1 MMLLQLG
8 RLYSIRFYEEEEMW
22 KEAAVACFMCL
33 TICLEENEEHNSKYL
48 YHGQDLNSDSFEYK
62 TGALTT

>member
-1 MMLLQLG
+1 
-8 RLYSIRFYEEEEMW
+8 MW